1 MKIGLVV
8 PPRRLPSIM
17 VGLVS
22 SHVLKSTGRRI
33 GRGIG
38 RSLVRGPWLVSLE
51 IPERIL
57 FSSRFFFYHERR

>member
-1 MKIGLVV
+1 LKIGLVV

-38 RSLVRGPWLVSLE
+38 RSLVRGPWLVSRSLKE
-51 IPERIL
+51 
-57 FSSRFFFYHERR
+57 FFFRQEFFLS